1 LPHLSALSITKGTTI
16 FDNDGESEQPLK
28 ISQKLQITE
37 RLIGEENDRT
47 GQDRTGQDRKGED
60 VIENVGRQPTRQGR
74 GDVKAG
80 PCVSWVTCSS
90 LSLHC
95 SFMLV
100 S

>member
-1 LPHLSALSITKGTTI
+1 M
-16 FDNDGESEQPLK
+16 
-28 ISQKLQITE
+28 
-37 RLIGEENDRT
+37 T